1 MIEDFRRVDASVP
14 VSADVCIVGA
24 GAAGIVLALEL
35 SKAGAHVVLLESG
48 DVMPHKSCQV
58 LNHGEIDGQP
68 FTGLTGGRLRALG
81 GATRLWFGQCIRL
94 EQIDLIHRDWVPYSG
109 WPITMKELVPW
120 YQRAEQFFDLE
131 GNPYNEQI
139 YRNLGMSPPMW
150 SNGELCTHFTI
161 YTPRIDLG
169 DLYCREIKES
179 QRVRLLVN
187 ATVLEVTTTEGGA
200 KCSGVRVATADAR
213 IGVVTARAVVLCGGG
228 IENARLLLL
237 SRSEKK
243 YGLGNDRDLVGR
255 FFQDHPNAT
264 TATIYPTD
272 MRSLHALFSLQYKG
286 PLRYFPKFPLHPDKQ
301 ESEQCLN
308 CTSHLVFEQ
317 NENSGLAAC
326 KEIYRAVS
334 RKQRPLEIGKKFWTV
349 TRDIAS
355 VLHSGSTFLLK
366 RKSPMGKPTRV
377 RLQCHTEQ
385 APDPDSRIT
394 LTDDRDDLGMPRV
407 RIRWKVNEA
416 ERTTMRTMT
425 RSMKNELERLG
436 LARVQIDSWVED
448 DGTNW
453 RTCVADSFHHI
464 GTTRMSANETS
475 GVVDSNCEVFGTRG
489 LYVAGSSI
497 FPTSGYANPTLTIV
511 GLSLRLAH
519 HIKEKLV
526 AKESLHKATV
536 SSFSA

>member
-1 MIEDFRRVDASVP
+1 MVKAVRILSDMIEDFRTMEASVP

-35 SKAGAHVVLLESG
+35 SKAGGRVLLLESG
-48 DVMPHKSCQV
+48 DVLPEKNVQA
-58 LNHGEIDGQP
+58 LNHGEVDGLP

-81 GATRLWFGQCIRL
+81 GATRLWFGQCIRFD
-94 EQIDLIHRDWVPYSG
+94 QIDLTHRDWVPHSG
-109 WPITMKELVPW
+109 WPMTMTELVPW
-120 YQRAEQFFDLE
+120 YQKAERFFHLD
-131 GNPYNEQI
+131 GRPYNEQI
-139 YRNLGMSPPMW
+139 YRNLGASPPMW
-150 SNGELCTHFTI
+150 SEGELRTHFTI
-161 YTPRIDLG
+161 YTPRVDMG
-169 DLYCREIKES
+169 DLYYREIKES
-179 QRVRLLVN
+179 QWIRLLVN
-187 ATVLEVTTTEGGA
+187 ATVLEITTTHGGA
-200 KCSGVRVATADAR
+200 MCSGVRVATGDGKV
-213 IGVVTARAVVLCGGG
+213 GVVNAPAVVLCCGG

-264 TATIYPTD
+264 TATVHPVD
-272 MRSLHALFSLQYKG
+272 MKSLHGLFSLQYKG

-301 ESEQCLN
+301 QAEQCLN

-326 KEIYRAVS
+326 KEIWRAVS
-334 RKQRPLEIGKKFWTV
+334 RNQRPTEIGKKLWAI

-355 VLHSGSTFLLK
+355 VLRSGSTFLLK
-366 RKSPMGKPTRV
+366 GKSPMGKPTRV

-385 APDPDSRIT
+385 EPDPDSRIT
-394 LTDDRDDLGMPRV
+394 LADDRDDFGMPRV

-436 LARVQIDSWVED
+436 LAKVEVDSWLED
-448 DGTNW
+448 DLTDW
-453 RTCVADSFHHI
+453 RTRMADSFHHI
-464 GTTRMSANETS
+464 GTTRMSASEMS
-475 GVVDSNCEVFGTRG
+475 GVVDSNCEVFGTHG
-489 LYVAGSSI
+489 LFVAGSSV

-511 GLSLRLAH
+511 ALSLRLAQH
-519 HIKEKLV
+519 LKETL
-526 AKESLHKATV
+526 LHDT
-536 SSFSA
+536 